1 MLFIAQLFHYNAD
14 DIISCLSLTQQQNM
28 LFEHLKCC
36 FKRLVKQDIFA
47 LLTDQALTSEQ
58 LKLRFQQSAQQ
69 CSRPLLTVLYSI
81 LPQVSS
87 IDAFVLFLQS
97 LNPKYPHLFPVISN
111 FANLASRLLCYT
123 AGLGLTTHI
132 FAPESQLESLFADT
146 IKSSSQLPS
155 FGLAL
160 SRRSSVSLTNSHA
173 TNLCHLFDKDFRS
186 YVTTIQDAFLS
197 RTSSELALQS
207 ASEFRLIS
215 NNLAIFSYAHRL
227 YLNLL
232 TPSDVRTRLDQL
244 PQINNTDVSSPLLR
258 LRIDLLI
265 HAHTCFITSYHTER
279 ICFVLDH
286 ARHIAV
292 LLIDLNRYTLLI
304 YLLMGLKQYSEMI
317 YVFDL
322 LLSAITRL
330 ISLQLELMPK
340 QPIIIILNL
349 NSKQIHEL
357 LSRFKHCWHAF
368 IIADAYNEHALWSYY
383 LIEQFICN
391 KTSNAI

>member
-132 FAPESQLESLFADT
+132 FAPENKTLIPIDFDDYLRVFDDNEAEEEYRKLRVVAENAFEALLLKNVFPTDKVLSTTDIISIDKSSLT
-146 IKSSSQLPS
+146 PSNCRRSSSSQLSS
-155 FGLAL
+155 FGPVLN
-160 SRRSSVSLTNSHA
+160 RCSSVSLTSSHA
-173 TNLCHLFDKDFRS
+173 TNLCHLSDKDSRS

-244 PQINNTDVSSPLLR
+244 PQINNTGKFNKKKR
-258 LRIDLLI
+258 LRNVLR
-265 HAHTCFITSYHTER
+265 TMTIT
-279 ICFVLDH
+279 
-286 ARHIAV
+286 
-292 LLIDLNRYTLLI
+292 
-304 YLLMGLKQYSEMI
+304 
-317 YVFDL
+317 
-322 LLSAITRL
+322 
-330 ISLQLELMPK
+330 
-340 QPIIIILNL
+340 
-349 NSKQIHEL
+349 
-357 LSRFKHCWHAF
+357 
-368 IIADAYNEHALWSYY
+368 
-383 LIEQFICN
+383 
-391 KTSNAI
+391 